1 MTSQRKVQ
9 ANRANA
15 GASTGP
21 TSTLGKS
28 RAARNARRH
37 GLSIPIW
44 SDPKLSADAEEL
56 ASEIAGFGTDPEL
69 RKWAR
74 AVAAC
79 QVDLI
84 RVHQARHSLMARIF
98 DESVL
103 LRPPRLSRFAVVK
116 PRFGVKASLLKAL
129 EKYEAAE
136 PAPLLSSTDA
146 RALAAMDRYERR
158 AISRR
163 KAAIRA
169 FDAASRPIASRP

>member
-15 GASTGP
+15 GGSTGP

-28 RAARNARRH
+28 RAACNARRH
-37 GLSIPIW
+37 GLSVPIW
-44 SDPKLSADAEEL
+44 SDPKLSAGAEEL
-56 ASEIAGFGTDPEL
+56 ASEIAGPAADPEL
-69 RKWAR
+69 RTLAR

-79 QVDLI
+79 QIELI
-84 RVHQARHSLMARIF
+84 RVRHARHNLFERVF
-98 DESVL
+98 DEPVL
-103 LRPPRLSRFAVVK
+103 LRPHRPSRFAVVK
-116 PRFGVKASLLKAL
+116 PRFGAKTSLLKAL

-136 PAPLLSSTDA
+136 PASLLSSTDA

>member
-9 ANRANA
+9 ANGANA

-69 RKWAR
+69 RTR

-84 RVHQARHSLMARIF
+84 RVHQARHSLMARVF
-98 DESVL
+98 DEQVL
-103 LRPPRLSRFAVVK
+103 LRPLRPSRFVVVK

-129 EKYEAAE
+129 EKYEADE
-136 PAPLLSSTDA
+136 PASLLSSTDA

-169 FDAASRPIASRP
+169 FDAASRPIASRS

>member
-56 ASEIAGFGTDPEL
+56 ASEIAGFGTDPEM
-69 RKWAR
+69 RTRAR

-84 RVHQARHSLMARIF
+84 RVHQARHSLMARVF
-98 DESVL
+98 DEQVL
-103 LRPPRLSRFAVVK
+103 LRPLRPSRFAVVK

-136 PAPLLSSTDA
+136 PASLLSSTDA